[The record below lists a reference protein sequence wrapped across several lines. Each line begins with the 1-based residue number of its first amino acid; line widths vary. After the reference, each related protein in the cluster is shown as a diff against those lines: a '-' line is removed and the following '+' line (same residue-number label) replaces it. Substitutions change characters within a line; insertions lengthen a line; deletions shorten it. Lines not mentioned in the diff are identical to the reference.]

1 MRWFRRYIGQSAWLA
16 LTALAM
22 NLALSFG
29 HIHPIGHSA
38 RGAVVAPLAPTDSQ
52 KPGHQHDG
60 LADELCQIC
69 LAALAIANG
78 VASAPPALPHPIAYS
93 LLDRA
98 SEPQLASFESPRAA
112 FQSRA
117 PPIS

>member
-1 MRWFRRYIGQSAWLA
+1 
-16 LTALAM
+16 M
-22 NLALSFG
+22 NLALAFG
-29 HIHPIGHSA
+29 HIHTIGHSA
-38 RGAVVAPLAPTDSQ
+38 RGAVVAALASSDGQ
-52 KPGHQHDG
+52 KPSHHQDG
-60 LADELCQIC
+60 LPDELCQIC

-78 VASAPPALPHPIAYS
+78 VASAPPALPHPIALS

-98 SEPQLASFESPRAA
+98 SEPRLVSVESPRAA

>member
-1 MRWFRRYIGQSAWLA
+1 MRWFRRHIGEGAWLA
-16 LTALAM
+16 LIALAM
-22 NLALSFG
+22 NFALAFG
-29 HIHPIGHSA
+29 HIHTIGHGA
-38 RGAVVAPLAPTDSQ
+38 RGSVIAALASTDSQ
-52 KPGHQHDG
+52 KPGHHQDG
-60 LADELCQIC
+60 LPDELCQIC

-78 VASAPPALPHPIAYS
+78 MASAPPALPHPIAYS

-98 SEPQLASFESPRAA
+98 SEPLLASFESPRAA